1 MSCAQL
7 SVPRAAF
14 SKETLSWQSCTV
26 DVEKHPN
33 GFQGRASVRPGTARC
48 RLSTLVWQA
57 TPWTQKSV
65 SYHLASCVAWKEQ
78 GETAS
83 SEPLCCL
90 CSWGWGFTTGWL
102 SHGQHVAVLS
112 SHALVWP
119 TQGTLGAIQNETKP
133 CECPCHARRWALLWL
148 KQCLQENC

>member
-48 RLSTLVWQA
+48 RLPLWCDRQHHEHRNLFLTIWRHAWHERSKERQPARSPSPPLVATHRPRRPSPDPAATRRRPEPRRRPAGGSRRHNPPDPIYLRKPDPVFFFRDVRFFFKTLD
-57 TPWTQKSV
+57 
-65 SYHLASCVAWKEQ
+65 
-78 GETAS
+78 
-83 SEPLCCL
+83 
-90 CSWGWGFTTGWL
+90 GF
-102 SHGQHVAVLS
+102 
-112 SHALVWP
+112 
-119 TQGTLGAIQNETKP
+119 
-133 CECPCHARRWALLWL
+133 
-148 KQCLQENC
+148 

>member
-48 RLSTLVWQA
+48 RLPLWCDRQHHEHRNLFLTIWRHAWHERSKERQPARSPSAVCARGDEGSPPDGFPMANTLRCFHHMLWSDPHKELLGPYKMKQSPV
-57 TPWTQKSV
+57 SV
-65 SYHLASCVAWKEQ
+65 PAMRG
-78 GETAS
+78 GE
-83 SEPLCCL
+83 CC
-90 CSWGWGFTTGWL
+90 CD
-102 SHGQHVAVLS
+102 
-112 SHALVWP
+112 
-119 TQGTLGAIQNETKP
+119 
-133 CECPCHARRWALLWL
+133 
-148 KQCLQENC
+148 